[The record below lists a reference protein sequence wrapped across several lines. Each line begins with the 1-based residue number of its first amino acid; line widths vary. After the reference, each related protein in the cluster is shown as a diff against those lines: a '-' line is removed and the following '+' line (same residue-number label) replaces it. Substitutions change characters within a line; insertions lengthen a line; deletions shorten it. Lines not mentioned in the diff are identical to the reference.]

1 MVCNKCEQKLSKVG
15 CPDVWKDGARNT
27 TGGKDGG
34 RKVGGNMLLTHKTAS
49 KKYFDPYGSKCK
61 ACTKKIETDH
71 AYCNKCSYEKGF
83 CKKCG
88 NKIMNTKMY
97 KMSNV

>member
-49 KKYFDPYGSKCK
+49 
-61 ACTKKIETDH
+61 
-71 AYCNKCSYEKGF
+71 
-83 CKKCG
+83 
-88 NKIMNTKMY
+88 
-97 KMSNV
+97 